1 MGAARSLISIPVAE
15 IRQAEK
21 RMRPLYAHHVAML
34 AGLLKTH
41 GQLQPIIVC
50 QLPGRSD
57 FMLLDGAH
65 RLAAARDIG
74 WTEIRAIK
82 VGNKAGEQRAHE
94 LFANSA
100 HLALNA
106 LDRIAMVAVLYAE
119 AVAQATGELGPN
131 LYKAIADARWKD
143 GRGAEDLIA
152 GASDTVS
159 RAFGWSSAV
168 AERAGISERT
178 VQRYAAVHENLSPT
192 AIELIRQTTV
202 ADHFN
207 QLSALSKLPED
218 RQIDLATQVSQ
229 GIEFGDAIGAAAD
242 DKPKQT
248 ASQKAVNALETS
260 VLRISASELEDAL
273 QRLARQAKKRGWLVT
288 YKRAAK

>member
-1 MGAARSLISIPVAE
+1 MPTLQTLIAVPVAE
-15 IRQAEK
+15 ITQAEK
-21 RMRPLYAHHVAML
+21 RMRPLYDHHVEML

-65 RLAAARDIG
+65 RLAAARRLG

-131 LYKAIADARWKD
+131 LYKAIADARWKPGKTPD
-143 GRGAEDLIA
+143 DLIA
-152 GASDTVS
+152 DASATVAD
-159 RAFGWSSAV
+159 AFGWSAAV
-168 AERAGISERT
+168 AERAGISERS
-178 VQRYAAVHENLSPT
+178 VQRYAAIHERLSPT
-192 AIELIRQTTV
+192 AVELIRQTSV
-202 ADHFN
+202 ADHLN
-207 QLSALSKLPED
+207 QLQALSKLPEAK
-218 RQIDLATQVSQ
+218 QIEVATSISEGV
-229 GIEFGDAIGAAAD
+229 EFADAIASAPEG
-242 DKPKQT
+242 KPKQT
-248 ASQKAVNALETS
+248 ASQKAVNALESS
-260 VLRISASELEDAL
+260 VLRISGAELEDAF
-273 QRLARQAKKRGWLVT
+273 QRLARQAKTRGWVIT
-288 YKRAAK
+288 FKRAAK